1 MNSTACALQNAW
13 HSLFGMWALGTSF
26 QFCQVWVF
34 LIVIP
39 RYCLRFLTFNES
51 ETHGCQ
57 WLQCIV
63 WFCFGFFILYINQI
77 CQTSVLLIL
86 VTKRGL
92 SNVKISRETSIV
104 NASVAGREK
113 HVKKVIGFHY
123 LSYLEQSCIGFCYI
137 LQWSLIL
144 CSTIQKSE
152 LNLDYTPLVVLPFC
166 ELVMSTLLSD
176 FNVSQLGLGKII

>member
-1 MNSTACALQNAW
+1 
-13 HSLFGMWALGTSF
+13 MWALGTSF

-34 LIVIP
+34 VIVIP
-39 RYCLRFLTFNES
+39 HYCLRFLTFNES

-144 CSTIQKSE
+144 CCTTQKSQNWTWITHH
-152 LNLDYTPLVVLPFC
+152 LWFYPSVNWLTLSHQHWYLTLMYLSLVLAR
-166 ELVMSTLLSD
+166 
-176 FNVSQLGLGKII
+176 